1 MSLLYILLI
10 IIGIIIFFILIFG
23 LPRNKSSRKPNI
35 EGIDSPEVAKAFEKM
50 TNFLP
55 FKILHK
61 KILGRIN
68 KLNPSGRL
76 LDIGCGSGNLIVQ
89 IAEKFPHLELVGM
102 DISAEILK
110 RAKMRANETQKEI
123 ELKEGSVEKLPFSD
137 EYADFIVSTL
147 SLHHWN
153 NPQNAF
159 QEIYRVLKKD
169 GVGLIFD
176 FRRDSRKFFY
186 GFLTFITKV
195 VVPRPLRGVN
205 EPLGSIQSSYT
216 PIEVKEL
223 FSKIAIHNYEIC
235 PTLAWMYIQ
244 IKK

>member
-1 MSLLYILLI
+1 
-10 IIGIIIFFILIFG
+10 
-23 LPRNKSSRKPNI
+23 
-35 EGIDSPEVAKAFEKM
+35 
-50 TNFLP
+50 
-55 FKILHK
+55 
-61 KILGRIN
+61 
-68 KLNPSGRL
+68 
-76 LDIGCGSGNLIVQ
+76 
-89 IAEKFPHLELVGM
+89 
-102 DISAEILK
+102 
-110 RAKMRANETQKEI
+110 MRANEKHKEI

-195 VVPRPLRGVN
+195 AVPRPLREVN

-216 PIEVKEL
+216 PVEVQEL
-223 FSKIAIHNYEIC
+223 FSKISIHNYEIC

>member
-23 LPRNKSSRKPNI
+23 LPRNKSSRRPNI

-55 FKILHK
+55 FKILRK
-61 KILGRIN
+61 KVLGRIN

-89 IAEKFPHLELVGM
+89 IAEKFPHLELVGI

-110 RAKMRANETQKEI
+110 RAKMRANENQKEI
-123 ELKEGSVEKLPFSD
+123 ELKEGSVENLPFSD

-147 SLHHWN
+147 SLHHWS

-195 VVPRPLRGVN
+195 AVPRPLREVN

-216 PIEVKEL
+216 PIEVQEL
-223 FSKIAIHNYEIC
+223 FSKISIHNYDIC